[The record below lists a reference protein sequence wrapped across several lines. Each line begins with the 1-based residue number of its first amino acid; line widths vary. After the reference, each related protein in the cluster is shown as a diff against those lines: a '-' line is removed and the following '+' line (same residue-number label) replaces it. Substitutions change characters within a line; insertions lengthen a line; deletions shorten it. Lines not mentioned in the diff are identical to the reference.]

1 MGTSERPPAP
11 EPQDRSGAGGGRA
24 RRVRG
29 SLGTPI
35 VLAVVAAN
43 AVSFAVLVTIVQA
56 ALERD
61 RAAIQRDYVD
71 QLASH
76 LGDVV
81 DGLGR
86 IRARPLLDW
95 RGWRWF
101 EDVIVAQAPR
111 RGLDG
116 RFAVEGAYLNPL
128 GASHRDA
135 GFDGQE
141 ALSLIA
147 AAVDADAI
155 QVSADLGA
163 AVPIGRPGAQAWGG
177 AWFTPRPIE
186 VSVSPVT
193 QILPYFLVT
202 LLATTL
208 VILWLLR
215 RKVIEPLGS
224 LATAARAL
232 EAGDL
237 RARVSLPDGREDEI
251 GALSRGFDDMAARLQ
266 RYSEGLEEAVTEA
279 TQRARSAEVAAMT
292 QRRLAATGELAAGIA
307 HELNN
312 PLGGL
317 LNAVEALRRSDL
329 EPARREEYL
338 ALVKGGLERMGETV
352 GRLLRLSPRN
362 AAAERAE
369 VARPLGDALGL
380 VRHRAEDEGV
390 AVRVVGPEGA
400 AARDAF
406 APDALAPLA
415 ALPAVHG
422 AANDLGQVFLNLLV
436 NSLDAIAEAR
446 RDDAAAPGAHRH
458 GGAGAIE
465 ITAGRSDGDGA
476 VTLGFRDDGPGVP
489 DDRLPRIA
497 DAFFTTKSQGE
508 GSGLGLAIV
517 HNVVAAH
524 GGRVLLDGRP
534 GEGLAVTVLLP
545 PAGDGAPPTSEGA
558 TP

>member
-1 MGTSERPPAP
+1 MGTSDRPPAP
-11 EPQDRSGAGGGRA
+11 DRRA
-24 RRVRG
+24 RG

-35 VLAVVAAN
+35 VLAVIAAN
-43 AVSFAVLVTIVQA
+43 AVSFGVLVTIVQA

-61 RAAIQRDYVD
+61 RAELQRDYVD

-101 EDVIVAQAPR
+101 DDVIVAQAPR

-128 GASHRDA
+128 GASHRAID
-135 GFDGQE
+135 FDGQE
-141 ALSLIA
+141 ALALIA

-155 QVSADLGA
+155 QRSAGFGA
-163 AVPIGRPGAQAWGG
+163 AVPIGRPGAPAWGG
-177 AWFTPRPIE
+177 AWFAPRPIE
-186 VSVSPVT
+186 IRVSPVT
-193 QILPYFLVT
+193 RVLPYFLVT

-208 VILWLLR
+208 AILLLLR

-224 LATAARAL
+224 LAGAARAL

-237 RARVSLPDGREDEI
+237 GARVSLPEARDDEI
-251 GALSRGFDDMAARLQ
+251 GELSRGFDDMAARLQ
-266 RYSEGLEEAVTEA
+266 RYSQGLEEAVAEA
-279 TQRARSAEVAAMT
+279 PQRARSAEVAAMT

-317 LNAVEALRRSDL
+317 LNAVEALRRPDL
-329 EPARREEYL
+329 DPARREEYL

-362 AAAERAE
+362 AAAERAD

-380 VRHRAEDEGV
+380 VRHRAEDEAV
-390 AVRVVGPEGA
+390 AVRVAGPGDA
-400 AARDAF
+400 PARDAF

-436 NSLDAIAEAR
+436 NALDAIAEAR
-446 RDDAAAPGAHRH
+446 RDPSAAH
-458 GGAGAIE
+458 GGAGAIV
-465 ITAGRSDGDGA
+465 ITVGDGDDDGA
-476 VTLGFRDDGPGVP
+476 VSLRFQDDGPGVP
-489 DDRLPRIA
+489 DDRINRVA

-524 GGRVLLDGRP
+524 GGRVLLEGRP

-545 PAGDGAPPTSEGA
+545 AASDADAAEVAP
-558 TP
+558 